1 MDISLSSHLGIP
13 VLRVVGDIDMATAPR
28 FDAALEEH
36 SDGFRSPVL
45 LDLSGC
51 PFVDSGALNVL
62 LQAVRRLGGSAW
74 LGVVGANRNLMRV
87 FEIVALTT
95 DPRFRVFGDLSEVPV

>member
-1 MDISLSSHLGIP
+1 MDISLSSHQGVP
-13 VLRVVGDIDMATAPR
+13 VLRVAGDIDMSTAPR
-28 FDAALEEH
+28 FDAALEER

-51 PFVDSGALNVL
+51 PFLDSGALNVL

-74 LGVVGANRNLMRV
+74 LGVVGANRNLMRI
-87 FEIVALTT
+87 FEIVALTA
-95 DPRFRVFGDLSEVPV
+95 DPRFRVFRDLTEVPV